1 MKIGAVVAA
10 GLAAMVLAA
19 CSPTGVVIGAGASVA
34 VAAAE
39 ERGVSGAATDTG
51 ARFEINKLWLEED
64 VELYRRVGMQIY
76 EGRVLVSGIVPSD
89 TMRDRAIQLAWQPAS
104 VRTVINEVTVGDD
117 KGIDQAARDNWTN
130 AQVKARL
137 LLDRE
142 VDAINY
148 RSRTVDGTVYMI
160 GIAQDMAE
168 LALVMDIVSTTQGV
182 TKVVNHVLVKNDPRR
197 SL

>member
-1 MKIGAVVAA
+1 MAAA
-10 GLAAMVLAA
+10 GLAATMILAA
-19 CSPTGVVIGAGASVA
+19 CSPAGVAIGAGASVA

-64 VELYRRVGMQIY
+64 IELYRRVGMQIY
-76 EGRVLVSGIVPSD
+76 EGRVLVSGIVPND
-89 TMRDRAIQLAWQPAS
+89 DMRDRAIQLAWQPNA
-104 VRTVINEVTVGDD
+104 VRTVINEVQVGDD
-117 KGIDQAARDNWTN
+117 KGLDQAARDNWTT

-148 RSRTVDGTVYMI
+148 RSRTVDGTVYVI
-160 GIAQDMAE
+160 GIAQDPDE
-168 LALVMDIVSTTQGV
+168 LALVMQLVSTTQGV
-182 TKVVNHVLVKNDPRR
+182 EKVVNHVLVKSDPRR